1 MEKANL
7 PLAGVVVIFV
17 TCVYPAMYVHCSEVL
32 ECGGEVF
39 NVVDEC
45 RPNQNLLALSSKL
58 AGTLDNVAQLGATS
72 LSEGERQSLGVRK
85 PYLSG
90 EECGIGNE
98 L

>member
-1 MEKANL
+1 MEEANL
-7 PLAGVVVIFV
+7 PLTGVVVIFV
-17 TCVYPAMYVHCSEVL
+17 TCVHSTMYVHRSEVL

-39 NVVDEC
+39 DVVDEC
-45 RPNQNLLALSSKL
+45 RPDQNLLALASKL

-72 LSEGERQSLGVRK
+72 LGEGERQSLGVRK
-85 PYLSG
+85 TYLSG